1 MAQCLR
7 LIGGAPDESGAS
19 PAYGAQKAPGAS
31 FEVSNG
37 AARARASY
45 SGPAVAF
52 AGGGREEL
60 SVSESGA
67 QLAPSFPHRPDLTA
81 AHQNDVV
88 DPESARDEH
97 GVHQPKRPGAWDG
110 RRMSKLY
117 VADYKPFVMV
127 DGEGVRCA
135 IYVSGCPFRCPSCY
149 NKAAQ
154 NFRYGTPYTEEMQE
168 RILADCAHSYVAG
181 LSMVG
186 GEPMLN
192 TPVLLPLARAFR
204 ERFGNEKTIWC
215 WTGYTYEQLEN
226 PQETPDKHEL
236 LDLVDVLVDGPF
248 IKSQF
253 VRALT
258 FRGSTNQRIIDV
270 PATRAAG
277 EVRLWRGGDYA

>member
-154 NFRYGTPYTEEMQE
+154 NFRYGTPYTEEMQD
-168 RILADCAHSYVAG
+168 RI
-181 LSMVG
+181 
-186 GEPMLN
+186 
-192 TPVLLPLARAFR
+192 LPLARAFR